1 MKKILL
7 IVILTCITFYCQ
19 ANQNRVIVGA
29 EQTNV
34 YLPLLKNKRI
44 AIFSNHT
51 GMIGNRHLLDVLL
64 ENKINVVAIFSPEHG
79 FRGNAD
85 AGEHVSSSVD
95 SKTGVPILS
104 LYDGKLGRPSEESMR
119 KFDLLIVDIQDVGL
133 RFYTYY
139 ASMVR
144 LMDACAEYNRK
155 MLILDRPNP
164 NDYIDGPI
172 MQDSLRSF
180 VGMLP
185 LPVLH
190 GLTIGEL
197 AGMIRG
203 ENWGDTHSLK
213 LTVIPVKGW
222 QHGDSYILPV
232 KPSPNLPNSRSITLY
247 PSLCFFEATDISVG
261 RGTRYPFQVL
271 GYPDKKFGTFS
282 FTPRALPGF
291 DKNPLQKDKTCFGID
306 LREIEVSGGLSLKYI
321 LDFYRIADQGK
332 SFFTRPRFFDM
343 LMGNTQVRMD
353 IIAGKNESQ
362 IKGRWADELK
372 EYRQMRKRYL
382 LYPDFRNFD

>member
-1 MKKILL
+1 M
-7 IVILTCITFYCQ
+7 
-19 ANQNRVIVGA
+19 
-29 EQTNV
+29 
-34 YLPLLKNKRI
+34 
-44 AIFSNHT
+44 
-51 GMIGNRHLLDVLL
+51 
-64 ENKINVVAIFSPEHG
+64 
-79 FRGNAD
+79 
-85 AGEHVSSSVD
+85 
-95 SKTGVPILS
+95 
-104 LYDGKLGRPSEESMR
+104 
-119 KFDLLIVDIQDVGL
+119 
-133 RFYTYY
+133 
-139 ASMVR
+139 
-144 LMDACAEYNRK
+144 
-155 MLILDRPNP
+155 
-164 NDYIDGPI
+164 
-172 MQDSLRSF
+172 
-180 VGMLP
+180 
-185 LPVLH
+185 
-190 GLTIGEL
+190 
-197 AGMIRG
+197 
-203 ENWGDTHSLK
+203 
-213 LTVIPVKGW
+213 
-222 QHGDSYILPV
+222 

-261 RGTRYPFQVL
+261 RATRYPFQVL